1 VKKKVLSVGHPE
13 FPLGL
18 AQVQRQMLLAK
29 AIMLEGWEVAVL
41 CRYGIHSQA
50 DKLPGT
56 GVFEGIEYIYC
67 SGTTFRPDNFIRR
80 NLLKVRGL
88 LNEIRQIRK
97 HSRSKQLYGLLVS
110 TNGFHNVLFYFFLG
124 KFFKVTIVL
133 DIVEYWTAYKEFR
146 GLDRMGKS
154 LYDRYFY
161 LFADKIICISD
172 FLIHLV
178 RENMQQK
185 VIKIPAITDF
195 EKFIP
200 EKIPSRIVSEKYF
213 LFCGSSEA
221 YFEIIDFVISAFEQ
235 VKNREVKLV
244 LVTRKNQH
252 INDRLNQCEKR
263 DSIII
268 QSDIPY
274 NDLVNLYLN
283 SEALIIPMRNTDQDK
298 ARFPHK
304 ISEYC
309 ASGKPIITN
318 KVGEI
323 SNYFDQDNA
332 YLCDEYS
339 VQAYADS
346 MQAVLSD
353 PGRAKQIAHNSYHT
367 GMQNFNYKS
376 YSKSMISL
384 FDTGCK

>member
-1 VKKKVLSVGHPE
+1 MKKKILSVGHPE

-29 AIMLEGWEVAVL
+29 AIMLEGWEVTVL
-41 CRYGIHSQA
+41 CRYGIHSHA
-50 DKLPGT
+50 DNLPNT

-67 SGTTFRPDNFIRR
+67 SGTTFRPEDFIKR
-80 NLLKVRGL
+80 NLLKIRGL

-97 HSRSKQLYGLLVS
+97 FSRSKQLCGMVVS
-110 TNGFHNVLFYFFLG
+110 TNGFHNLLFYFFLG
-124 KFFKVTIVL
+124 KIFKVTTVL
-133 DIVEYWTAYKEFR
+133 DIVEYWTAYKDFR
-146 GLDRMGKS
+146 GLDRLGKS

-161 LFADKIICISD
+161 LLADKVICISD

-178 RENMQQK
+178 RETMRQK

-195 EKFIP
+195 EKFTP
-200 EKIPSRIVSEKYF
+200 ENIPSRIVHENYF

-221 YFEIIDFVISAFEQ
+221 YFEIIDFIISSFEQ
-235 VKNREVKLV
+235 VKGSDVKLV
-244 LVTRKNQH
+244 LVTRRNQN
-252 INDRLNQCEKR
+252 IDNRLSHCEKR

-309 ASGKPIITN
+309 ASGRPIITN

-323 SNYFDQDNA
+323 SNYFDQNNA

-346 MQAVLSD
+346 MQEVLSD
-353 PGRAKQIAHNSYHT
+353 PGRAKQIAHNSYQT

-376 YSKSMISL
+376 YSKSLISL

>member
-1 VKKKVLSVGHPE
+1 MKKKVLSVGHPE
-13 FPLGL
+13 FPLGF

-29 AIMLEGWEVAVL
+29 AIMLEGWEVTVL
-41 CRYGIHSQA
+41 CRYGIHSRE
-50 DKLPGT
+50 DRLPGT
-56 GVFEGIEYIYC
+56 GVFEGIQYIYC
-67 SGTTFRPDNFIRR
+67 SGTTFRPDGFIKR
-80 NLLKVRGL
+80 NLLKIRGL

-97 HSRSKQLYGLLVS
+97 YSRTKQLSGMLIS

-124 KFFKVTIVL
+124 KIFRLTTVL
-133 DIVEYWTAYKEFR
+133 DIVEYWTAYKDFR
-146 GLDRMGKS
+146 GLDRIGKS

-161 LFADKIICISD
+161 LLADKVICISD

-178 RENMQQK
+178 RDKKKHK

-195 EKFIP
+195 DKFTP
-200 EKIPSRIVSEKYF
+200 GKMPSRMVPEKYF

-221 YFEIIDFVISAFEQ
+221 YFEIIDFVISSFEQ
-235 VKNREVKLV
+235 VKADEVKLV
-244 LVTRKNQH
+244 LVTRRNQN
-252 INDRLNQCEKR
+252 IDNRLSQSEKR
-263 DSIII
+263 DSVLIK
-268 QSDIPY
+268 SDIPY

-309 ASGKPIITN
+309 ASGRPIITN

-323 SNYFDQDNA
+323 NNYFDPANA

-339 VQAYADS
+339 VQAFAEA

-353 PGRAKQIAHNSYHT
+353 PGRAKQIAQNSYQT
-367 GMQNFNYKS
+367 GLKNFNYKS
-376 YSKSMISL
+376 YSKSLISL
-384 FDTGCK
+384 FNTG